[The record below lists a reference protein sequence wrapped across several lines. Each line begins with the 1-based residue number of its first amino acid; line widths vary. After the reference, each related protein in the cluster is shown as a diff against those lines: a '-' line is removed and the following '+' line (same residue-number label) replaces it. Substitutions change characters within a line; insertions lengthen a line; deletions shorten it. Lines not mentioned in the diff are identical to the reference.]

1 MRDGEQQT
9 GVILSK
15 DEKIR
20 IAEGLAEAGVHR
32 IEAGMPIVSPS
43 DNEAIKEIVK
53 RNLGPQIFSF
63 ARCMKEDVKRAI
75 DTGVNGVVMEIP
87 SSKHMVELAYRWPM
101 EKAIE
106 TSIEATKFAHDN
118 GLEVVFFPIDFSRA
132 ELKWAID
139 LIEKVGQGRPHGRAG
154 AGRHLRRLSPHAMK
168 YFVTQVQSRIKKRL
182 EAHFHQDFGMG
193 VANTIMALSLGV
205 EVMHTTVLGIGER
218 SGNAPMEDVVMALK
232 TMYGVDVGIDTTKLT
247 PLANLVQRLTG
258 VVVPTNKAIVGSGLY
273 QIESGIIA
281 SWFKNCGEKY
291 ATELFPIRWS
301 AVGQPPAEVVMGKG
315 SGIDSV
321 NMWLQRRRHAGVG
334 RGRHEGAAGGQGLFA
349 EEQEDAHAR
358 PSSAIWR
365 ARRSGGRSR
374 RRSRAALSRL
384 RRTTAKPRATSPGFL
399 FSLTL
404 AGRGLAPSKPIP
416 SSDTACRRMMR
427 PPTASAPA
435 KMRGTAWRYRP
446 QGAIMQR
453 IARPVRV
460 PWGYRNQF
468 KVAPRNAAPI

>member
-1 MRDGEQQT
+1 MSATPWKTNDWFVSEWNYAPEVTKDFKFAKNIKIHDVSLRDGEQQT

-20 IAEGLAEAGVHR
+20 IAEALAEAGVHR

-43 DNEAIKEIVK
+43 DNAAIKEIVK

-63 ARCMKEDVKRAI
+63 ARCMKEDVKRAV
-75 DTGVNGVVMEIP
+75 DTGVNGIVMEIP
-87 SSKHMVELAYRWPM
+87 SSKHMLELAYRWPL

-106 TSIEATKFAHDN
+106 TSVEATKFAHDN

-132 ELKWAID
+132 EIKWALD
-139 LIEKVGQGRPHGRAG
+139 LIEKVGKEGHMDALALVDTFGVV
-154 AGRHLRRLSPHAMK
+154 SPHAMK
-168 YFVTQVQSRIKKRL
+168 YFVQQVQSRIKKRL

-258 VVVPTNKAIVGSGLY
+258 VLVPTNKAIVGSGLY

-281 SWFKNCGEKY
+281 SWFKNCGEKN

-301 AVGQPPAEVVMGKG
+301 AVGQPPAEIVMGKG

-321 NMWLQRRRHAGVG
+321 NAWLRDVG
-334 RGRHEGAAGGQGLFA
+334 MQVSE
-349 EEQEDAHAR
+349 EDAMKVLQAVKLHSLKNKKMLSHAEFR
-358 PSSAIWR
+358 DVA
-365 ARRSGGRSR
+365 
-374 RRSRAALSRL
+374 
-384 RRTTAKPRATSPGFL
+384 RATL
-399 FSLTL
+399 
-404 AGRGLAPSKPIP
+404 GR
-416 SSDTACRRMMR
+416 T
-427 PPTASAPA
+427 
-435 KMRGTAWRYRP
+435 
-446 QGAIMQR
+446 QQ
-453 IARPVRV
+453 
-460 PWGYRNQF
+460 Q
-468 KVAPRNAAPI
+468 AAE

>member
-1 MRDGEQQT
+1 MATATPWKTNDWFVSEWNYAPEVTKDFKFAKNIKIHDVTLRDGEQQT
-9 GVILSK
+9 GIILSK

-43 DNEAIKEIVK
+43 DNDAIKEIVK

-63 ARCMKEDVKRAI
+63 ARCMKEDVKRAV
-75 DTGVNGVVMEIP
+75 DTGVNGIVMEIP
-87 SSKHMVELAYRWPM
+87 SSKHMLELAYRWPL

-106 TSIEATKFAHDN
+106 TSVEATKFAHDN

-132 ELKWAID
+132 EIKWALD
-139 LIEKVGQGRPHGRAG
+139 LIEKVGKEGHMDALALVDTFGVV
-154 AGRHLRRLSPHAMK
+154 SPHAMQ
-168 YFVTQVQSRIKKRL
+168 YFVKQVQARIPKRL

-232 TMYGVDVGIDTTKLT
+232 TMYGVDCGIDTTKLT

-258 VVVPTNKAIVGSGLY
+258 VVVPSNKAIVGSGLY

-281 SWFKNCGEKY
+281 SWFKNCGEKN

-301 AVGQPPAEVVMGKG
+301 AVGQPPAEIVMGKG

-321 NMWLQRRRHAGVG
+321 NAWLRDVG
-334 RGRHEGAAGGQGLFA
+334 MQVSE
-349 EEQEDAHAR
+349 EDAMKVLQAVKLHSLKNKKMLSHAEFR
-358 PSSAIWR
+358 DLA
-365 ARRSGGRSR
+365 
-374 RRSRAALSRL
+374 
-384 RRTTAKPRATSPGFL
+384 RATL
-399 FSLTL
+399 
-404 AGRGLAPSKPIP
+404 GR
-416 SSDTACRRMMR
+416 TQM
-427 PPTASAPA
+427 
-435 KMRGTAWRYRP
+435 
-446 QGAIMQR
+446 
-453 IARPVRV
+453 
-460 PWGYRNQF
+460 
-468 KVAPRNAAPI
+468 AAE

>member
-1 MRDGEQQT
+1 MADHPWKTKDWFVSEWDYADEVRKDFKFAKNIKIHDVTLRDGEQQT

-15 DEKIR
+15 DEKVR
-20 IAEGLAEAGVHR
+20 IAEALAEAGVHR

-63 ARCMKEDVKRAI
+63 ARCMKEDVQRAI

-87 SSKHMVELAYRWPM
+87 SSKHMLEFAYRWPL

-106 TSIEATKFAHDN
+106 TSIEATKFAHAN

-132 ELKWAID
+132 EMKWALD
-139 LIEKVGQGRPHGRAG
+139 LIERVAKEGHMDALALVDTFGVV
-154 AGRHLRRLSPHAMK
+154 SPHAMQ
-168 YFVTQVQSRIKKRL
+168 YFVRQVKARINKRL

-193 VANTIMALSLGV
+193 VANTIMALAEGV

-218 SGNAPMEDVVMALK
+218 SGNTPMEEVVMALK

-321 NMWLQRRRHAGVG
+321 NLWLQQVG
-334 RGRHEGAAGGQGLFA
+334 MQVSE
-349 EEQEDAHAR
+349 EDALKITAAVKAHSLKSKKMLTQGEFR
-358 PSSAIWR
+358 DL
-365 ARRSGGRSR
+365 ARRVIGRSV
-374 RRSRAALSRL
+374 AA
-384 RRTTAKPRATSPGFL
+384 
-399 FSLTL
+399 
-404 AGRGLAPSKPIP
+404 
-416 SSDTACRRMMR
+416 
-427 PPTASAPA
+427 
-435 KMRGTAWRYRP
+435 
-446 QGAIMQR
+446 
-453 IARPVRV
+453 
-460 PWGYRNQF
+460 
-468 KVAPRNAAPI
+468 